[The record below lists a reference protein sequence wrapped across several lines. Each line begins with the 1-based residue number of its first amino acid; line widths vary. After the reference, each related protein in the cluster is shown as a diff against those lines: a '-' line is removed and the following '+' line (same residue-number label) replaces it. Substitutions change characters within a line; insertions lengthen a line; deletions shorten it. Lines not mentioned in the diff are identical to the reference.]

1 MTDQELHRQMY
12 LQIMN
17 NLVPRTARQRPPVKN
32 EVSRTPMP
40 LALTERPNRRVLR
53 SEALSEKRSRN
64 RRAVP
69 APARTSPGLAL
80 GEVGSKIEGLEK
92 FQLPLAGLNGPGMAS
107 GTVSTEAEQW
117 IRRGVAKL
125 TEEHLEERRFQ
136 SRRAVTVP
144 AGSSGPAGR
153 VGRIYNAQE
162 FAYNSV
168 PLFPKFYAIIPRY

>member
-17 NLVPRTARQRPPVKN
+17 NLVPRTARQRPPVKK

-40 LALTERPNRRVLR
+40 LALTERPNRQVLR

-80 GEVGSKIEGLEK
+80 GEVGGKVEGLEK

-117 IRRGVAKL
+117 RGVAKL

-144 AGSSGPAGR
+144 AGSYGPAGR
-153 VGRIYNAQE
+153 VGHI
-162 FAYNSV
+162 
-168 PLFPKFYAIIPRY
+168 